1 MTPREQKEAKA
12 RAAYER
18 GYKDAQRGA
27 CHSAGLMA
35 TEKNYRADYSRGYV
49 DGMRDEQ

>member
-1 MTPREQKEAKA
+1 MTPKEQREAKA
-12 RAAYER
+12 QAAYER
-18 GYKDAQRGA
+18 GFKDAQRGA

-49 DGMRDEQ
+49 DGMRDEK

>member
-1 MTPREQKEAKA
+1 MTPKEQKEDKA

-18 GYKDAQRGA
+18 GYKDAQRGS

-49 DGMRDEQ
+49 NGMRDEQ